1 MGLCVLS
8 RLTLGEHFTR
18 QLDLSKETLLR
29 HSHFQ
34 MDTHLHKLEPS
45 MVKPCVQ
52 GTSPLILME
61 AKGFS
66 LTMLIALNNYK
77 YLVTCLV
84 DNFNLSRT
92 RFLAKLH
99 IFPIFMFHS
108 LFLYCRFS

>member
-8 RLTLGEHFTR
+8 RMTLGEHFTR
-18 QLDLSKETLLR
+18 QLDLSKETLSR

-34 MDTHLHKLEPS
+34 MDTHLYKLEPS

-52 GTSPLILME
+52 GTSPLVLME
-61 AKGFS
+61 APGFS
-66 LTMLIALNNYK
+66 LMVLITLNNYND
-77 YLVTCLV
+77 LATCFV
-84 DNFNLSRT
+84 DNFNLSHK